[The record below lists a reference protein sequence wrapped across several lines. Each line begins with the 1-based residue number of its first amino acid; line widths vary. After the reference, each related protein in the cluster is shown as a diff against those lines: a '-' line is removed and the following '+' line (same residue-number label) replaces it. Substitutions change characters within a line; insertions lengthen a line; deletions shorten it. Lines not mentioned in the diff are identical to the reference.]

1 MKDGSAP
8 KDSQATPTSSGD
20 DADEEMNAEADF
32 NLATIPDEG
41 DDDGGEDSMTT
52 PSTSSAVMP
61 STGFAETSLGDKL
74 RLQHTLSLDT
84 NFSTLSGSPMSG
96 EPSSSRARPYVPEH
110 FRQYVDYFA
119 KNITHFHFGI
129 VCDKDDF
136 FKTEYLKL
144 AVQDEALLHAVV
156 AFSAY
161 HSNLQSPDGQIS
173 VFLKYYNQS
182 IKLLLD
188 KLKHAESYSAA
199 TLLTAL
205 QLATIEVCW
214 QTRNRNEI

>member
-1 MKDGSAP
+1 MD
-8 KDSQATPTSSGD
+8 T
-20 DADEEMNAEADF
+20 DF

-41 DDDGGEDSMTT
+41 EDDGGEDATTT
-52 PSTSSAVMP
+52 PSTSSAIMP
-61 STGFAETSLGDKL
+61 STSLAETPADAKP
-74 RLQHTLSLDT
+74 RLQQALSLDT
-84 NFSTLSGSPMSG
+84 NLSTLGGTSLSE
-96 EPSSSRARPYVPEH
+96 EPSSSVVWPHLPES
-110 FRQYVDYFA
+110 FRQYVDYFSH
-119 KNITHFHFGI
+119 NITHFHFGI

-136 FKTEYLKL
+136 FKTEYLNL

-156 AFSAY
+156 AFAAY

-173 VFLKYYNQS
+173 VFLKYYNTS

-205 QLATIEVCW
+205 QLATIEVCS
-214 QTRNRNEI
+214 QTVGWSAN